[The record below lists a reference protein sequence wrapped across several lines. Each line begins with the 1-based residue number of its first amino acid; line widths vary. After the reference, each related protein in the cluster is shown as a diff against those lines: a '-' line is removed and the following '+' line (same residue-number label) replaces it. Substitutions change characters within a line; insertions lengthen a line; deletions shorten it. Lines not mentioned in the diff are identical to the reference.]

1 MNPIINIG
9 IKAARQAGNTILRYV
24 DRIDRLSVEV
34 KGRND
39 FVSEVD
45 RMAED
50 EIIEIIQAAYPDHG
64 ILAEESGTEKNPQPQ
79 SGEAPEF
86 QWIIDPLDG
95 TTNFLHG
102 HPDFAVSIGVIH
114 KGNIEHGIIF
124 DPLRNDLYTASR
136 NQGAQLNGRRM
147 RVSGHDK
154 LKQGIIGTGYPS
166 RDMKNYDTWLHC
178 LNTVIKKSGGIRIS
192 GCASLDL
199 VSVACGRTD
208 AFWEPGLKP
217 WDLAAGCLMVR
228 EARGFVSDFDGEQDF
243 LENGNVI
250 AANRKIFNDLLT
262 IIRSGSKGVFQG
274 APD

>member
-1 MNPIINIG
+1 MNPIVNIG
-9 IKAARQAGNTILRYV
+9 IKAARQAGNTIMRYV
-24 DRIDRLSVEV
+24 DRVDRLNVEV

-50 EIIEIIQAAYPDHG
+50 EIIEIIQSAYPDHG
-64 ILAEESGTEKNPQPQ
+64 ILAEESGTEKTPQPQ
-79 SGEAPEF
+79 SEEAPEF

-136 NQGAQLNGRRM
+136 NQGAQINGRRM

-154 LKQGIIGTGYPS
+154 LKQSIIGTGYPS
-166 RDMKNYDTWLHC
+166 RDLENFDTWLQC
-178 LNTVIKKSGGIRIS
+178 LNTVIKKSGGIRVS

-262 IIRSGSKGVFQG
+262 LIRSGSKGAFQG